1 MRFDLVSND
10 LPLGVYLE
18 KLIDL
23 GYAVKQD
30 KDYTIK
36 WLTLDKSKDIVSI
49 RKNLDI
55 DITVSESLITGNP
68 VLIFKT
74 KEIEYE

>member
-10 LPLGVYLE
+10 LPIGVYLE

-49 RKNLDI
+49 SKNLDI

>member
-10 LPLGVYLE
+10 LPIGVYLE
-18 KLIDL
+18 KLFDL

-36 WLTLDKSKDIVSI
+36 WLNLDKSKDIVSI

>member
-1 MRFDLVSND
+1 MRFDLVSNG
-10 LPLGVYLE
+10 LPIGVYLE

>member
-1 MRFDLVSND
+1 MFRY
-10 LPLGVYLE
+10 YLLNRIR
-18 KLIDL
+18 K

-55 DITVSESLITGNP
+55 DITVSESLITGNH
-68 VLIFKT
+68 VLILKT
-74 KEIEYE
+74 KDTEKEYE